1 MRKVPP
7 PFLIGG
13 ANSPTSS
20 GGAGSKGEVNPCS
33 PPPPFA
39 GVRAQHMCEARL
51 APSNCPPA
59 RKSLGALGE
68 GGQGAEKA
76 HKDSS
81 KTRDRIAFG
90 SSVPGRSWL
99 PARTLPPVG
108 YSWSSKFVAMASR
121 LQAILGVRPT
131 NWQRKFLAVS
141 TILQRGLRSG
151 FTRLPMGSN
160 IFYWSEREL

>member
-90 SSVPGRSWL
+90 VL
-99 PARTLPPVG
+99 A
-108 YSWSSKFVAMASR
+108 SSKDAPTCR
-121 LQAILGVRPT
+121 LLMEFEVRCHGLAAPSHPWSQAH
-131 NWQRKFLAVS
+131 
-141 TILQRGLRSG
+141 
-151 FTRLPMGSN
+151 
-160 IFYWSEREL
+160 